1 MNYLSFN
8 NFYLFKWICNK
19 SFPSISIF
27 NRKSSFEFDWN
38 QFCGLNCLRRKLL
51 LPIGQTALSRLGWI
65 NCEMEIFLISD
76 FKQNVFWRLLYKR
89 EIRKINKFDSHA
101 DSSVISSYLSFDEIC
116 FQIKQLLWFISHWS
130 ESYQI
135 DFFGFISENCSPSLM
150 ICGGIKKM
158 DTFLSLF

>member
-1 MNYLSFN
+1 MVFQSPICMNYLSFN

-76 FKQNVFWRLLYKR
+76 FMQNVFWRLLQTW
-89 EIRKINKFDSHA
+89 NKKDQ
-101 DSSVISSYLSFDEIC
+101 
-116 FQIKQLLWFISHWS
+116 QIWQSCRFISNVFLPFIRWNLFSDQTTSLIHFTLVRKLPNWFLWL
-130 ESYQI
+130 Y
-135 DFFGFISENCSPSLM
+135 FG
-150 ICGGIKKM
+150 
-158 DTFLSLF
+158 